1 MPGLHHTSREDIVI
15 TGMACRFAQAPDL
28 AALWRNILTKKSCFT
43 PAAFTQSEESQ
54 VPSRSDLFENA
65 VTPAFSASL
74 DELYACNPGDQYF
87 PQKTHIGENP
97 DLFFTVQL
105 VIDALRDVGR
115 GNHALPTDRV
125 SFRLGYAP
133 PFNIAT
139 VNWLQH
145 TYFLDLTLDLVHKFF
160 PGASPDQMDE
170 IRNQLVGALPAANP
184 YAFLSGFGSALT
196 AWTSHFLGFAG
207 PACVLDAGA
216 VSGIQAL
223 QCAMDDL
230 RAKRCDIAL
239 AGAIQPPLC
248 AAFVKGIAGVFRFS
262 ATKTLRPFCRESDGT
277 LPGEGGVIFVLKR
290 LKDAL
295 RQNDRIYAIIRST
308 GIAAAA
314 IDQQKQVP
322 TPERLTLAM
331 RRAFEAADVT
341 PESVQMIEAN
351 GSGIP
356 HSDQT
361 EIHVLQELYGERR
374 AGSPLVGVGSVK
386 GNIGHTLWAASA
398 AGVVKAAL
406 SIYHQVLPP
415 QVTVEK
421 PYARLYSAHSP
432 ICLMAD
438 SRPWLR
444 GDKKNPRRACV
455 TALDFSGTCAAAI
468 LEEYPGG
475 EE

>member
-1 MPGLHHTSREDIVI
+1 
-15 TGMACRFAQAPDL
+15 MACRFAQTPDL
-28 AALWRNILTKKSCFT
+28 TALWRNVLDKRSCFT
-43 PAAFTQSEESQ
+43 PAAFSHPEVVRPQCK
-54 VPSRSDLFENA
+54 PKLFPDA
-65 VTPAFSASL
+65 VIPAYAASL
-74 DELYACNPGDQYF
+74 GELYACDPDGQYF
-87 PQKTHIGENP
+87 PSKFHVGENP

-105 VIDALRDVGR
+105 VIDALRDCGR
-115 GNHALPTDRV
+115 TANTLPTDRV

-133 PFNIAT
+133 PFNIAS

-145 TYFLDLTLDLVHKFF
+145 TYFLDLALDLVHKFF
-160 PGASPDQMDE
+160 PGASPDQMEE
-170 IRNQLVGALPAANP
+170 IRNQLVGALPDANP
-184 YAFLSGFGSALT
+184 FAFLSGVGSAIT

-207 PACVLDAGA
+207 PSCVLDEGA
-216 VSGIQAL
+216 ISGIQAL

-248 AAFVKGIAGVFRFS
+248 IAFIKGVAGTFHFS
-262 ATKTLRPFCRESDGT
+262 ATKSVRPFCRESDGT

-308 GIAAAA
+308 GIAAAS
-314 IDQQKQVP
+314 IDQQKRVP
-322 TPERLTLAM
+322 TPERLRRAM
-331 RRAFEAADVT
+331 RRAFEAADVL
-341 PESVQMIEAN
+341 PESIQMIEAN

-361 EIHVLQELYGERR
+361 ELAVFQELYGERQPGR
-374 AGSPLVGVGSVK
+374 PLVGIGSVK

-398 AGVVKAAL
+398 AGVAKAAL
-406 SIYHQVLPP
+406 AIFHQVLPP

-432 ICLMAD
+432 IYLMAEA
-438 SRPWLR
+438 RPWLR
-444 GDKKNPRRACV
+444 GEKKKPRRACV
-455 TALDFSGTCAAAI
+455 TAVDFTGTCGAAV

-475 EE
+475 EK